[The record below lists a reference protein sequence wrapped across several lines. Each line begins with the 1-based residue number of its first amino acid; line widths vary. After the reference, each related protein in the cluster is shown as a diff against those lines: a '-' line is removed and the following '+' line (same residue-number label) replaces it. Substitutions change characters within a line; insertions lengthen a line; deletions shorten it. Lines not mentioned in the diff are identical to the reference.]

1 MGPFFWYNAIFFS
14 HLSCLL
20 GHSYPNFFLNIK
32 NAFFKYLIIII
43 SCSVDGL
50 TKVQKELSL
59 KEVTIFKL

>member
-1 MGPFFWYNAIFFS
+1 MEPFFDTIMRYSFLICHVYWDTLI
-14 HLSCLL
+14 
-20 GHSYPNFFLNIK
+20 PIFFLNIK

-59 KEVTIFKL
+59 KGVTIF